1 MTLKEFVTYLA
12 GWNGK
17 GKFATVKINNSFSIV
32 YINRNK
38 PQYLPFFI
46 DVKQKIEFTR
56 FQ

>member
-17 GKFATVKINNSFSIV
+17 GKFATVKINNSFNV
-32 YINRNK
+32 FYIDRNK
-38 PQYLPFFI
+38 PQYLPFYL
-46 DVKQKIEFTR
+46 VSKQKIEFTR